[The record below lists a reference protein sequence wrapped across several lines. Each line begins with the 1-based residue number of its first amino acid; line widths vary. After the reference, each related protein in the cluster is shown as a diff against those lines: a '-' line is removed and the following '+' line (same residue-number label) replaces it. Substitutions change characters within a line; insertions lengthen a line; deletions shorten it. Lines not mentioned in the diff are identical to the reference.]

1 MDGQKVK
8 HLNLGMHNISV
19 KYDDNQK
26 KNLKWCWKKNVH
38 AHFPQCYLKNN
49 LFLPSN
55 IIYSNGRM

>member
-26 KNLKWCWKKNVH
+26 KNLK
-38 AHFPQCYLKNN
+38 
-49 LFLPSN
+49 
-55 IIYSNGRM
+55 